1 MKNLDING
9 DIVQADPMD
18 YYSPKR
24 LREIVFEALNKN
36 EYEFT
41 WTQDKKQPY
50 SGIFCDGSKVID
62 LYIYV
67 WNVTPTYIN
76 DSEEQKRIQINAR
89 VDNAGFQRDNSATKK
104 TLLLGVYRCPKQPVI
119 VAWDSEHYKNHS
131 QNTCYVDIDE
141 LQKGLADGIFTCKH
155 NCTVQVMTE
164 ENFPVYVSHMTK
176 GNKLSFSMSGLTP
189 AQKFQAAR
197 DKKKDRYIANV
208 DRIKA
213 KLASLTE
220 TERKAYI
227 KQRVGQGEFKKILLD
242 KYACKC
248 ALCGITTQPLLVA
261 SHIKPWSK
269 SSNAEKLNPHNGL
282 LLCAH
287 HDALFDKG
295 LLSFAADGT
304 PVFSSLLTED
314 EKTQLRL
321 DEIPNLEVP
330 EEMKPFLLW
339 HRTNLLK

>member
-9 DIVQADPMD
+9 NIIQADPPTRF
-18 YYSPKR
+18 SSKE
-24 LREIVFEALNKN
+24 LREIVYNALNQN
-36 EYEFT
+36 EYQFD
-41 WTQDKKQPY
+41 WTQDKHQPY
-50 SGIFCDGSKVID
+50 SGVFCDGAKEID
-62 LYIYV
+62 LYIYL
-67 WNVTPTYIN
+67 WNITPTCIN
-76 DSEEQKRIQINAR
+76 DSEEQKRIQIGRN
-89 VDNAGFQRDNSATKK
+89 VNNVGFQRGITAAQK
-104 TLLLGVYRCPKQPVI
+104 TLLLGVYNCPKQPIV
-119 VAWDSEHYKNHS
+119 VAWDSEHYRNHG

-141 LQKGLADGIFTCKH
+141 LQKGLANGIFTCNH

-164 ENFPVYVSHMTK
+164 ENFPVYVSHMAK
-176 GNKLSFSMSGLTP
+176 GNKLSFGMSGLTP

-208 DRIKA
+208 ERIKQR
-213 KLASLTE
+213 LASLTE

-269 SSNAEKLNPHNGL
+269 SSNSEKLDPNNGL

-304 PVFSSLLTED
+304 PVFSSLLKED
-314 EKTQLRL
+314 DRAQLRL

-339 HRTNLLK
+339 HRNHLLK